1 MISSFIY
8 FNLNKGSILNL
19 EKINLTDNICSLEW
33 QVEKSYNNYNS
44 WKEEDGDNDACLLII
59 NQWKLVNF
67 LLFVYSVSTDSPS
80 LTLSSAASSSS
91 CSQLRPLQ
99 LLTSRFFLLLAFYLC
114 SLDFVWNCKLYPAY
128 LHDMVRNFAIISQL
142 PWGGMEFYLSY
153 LESYL
158 RVFSRDHIIVIYT
171 TETNRS

>member
-1 MISSFIY
+1 MKRRRRWGQRGLS
-8 FNLNKGSILNL
+8 LN
-19 EKINLTDNICSLEW
+19 
-33 QVEKSYNNYNS
+33 QR
-44 WKEEDGDNDACLLII
+44 
-59 NQWKLVNF
+59 KLVNF

-80 LTLSSAASSSS
+80 LTLSSAAWSFS

-114 SLDFVWNCKLYPAY
+114 SLDFVWNWKLYPAY

-158 RVFSRDHIIVIYT
+158 QVFSRDRIIIIYT